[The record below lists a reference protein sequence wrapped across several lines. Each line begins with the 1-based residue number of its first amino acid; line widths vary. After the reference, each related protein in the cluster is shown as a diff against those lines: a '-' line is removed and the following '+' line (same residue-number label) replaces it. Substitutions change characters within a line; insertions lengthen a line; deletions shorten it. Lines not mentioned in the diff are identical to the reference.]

1 MMKDIDIK
9 SLQNRIETMLPTL
22 NEYQRRR
29 FLSAEA
35 QGIGYGGISLVS
47 RLSGVSRQ
55 TLTEGVK
62 ELEDPE
68 REIMPVGRSRKSGG
82 GTKHVWEAQAGL
94 LEALGHDFPIP
105 LLGKATPYG
114 VYDIFKNRGF
124 VSVGISCDTAA
135 FAVESVRKWWYA
147 EGQHSIQTL
156 QQS

>member
-1 MMKDIDIK
+1 MKYIYIQ

-62 ELEDPE
+62 ELADPDC
-68 REIMPVGRSRKSGG
+68 EIMRRKRRGIKPDFRIKKHLLSRRPMRT
-82 GTKHVWEAQAGL
+82 GTSNSS
-94 LEALGHDFPIP
+94 
-105 LLGKATPYG
+105 T
-114 VYDIFKNRGF
+114 
-124 VSVGISCDTAA
+124 
-135 FAVESVRKWWYA
+135 
-147 EGQHSIQTL
+147 
-156 QQS
+156 